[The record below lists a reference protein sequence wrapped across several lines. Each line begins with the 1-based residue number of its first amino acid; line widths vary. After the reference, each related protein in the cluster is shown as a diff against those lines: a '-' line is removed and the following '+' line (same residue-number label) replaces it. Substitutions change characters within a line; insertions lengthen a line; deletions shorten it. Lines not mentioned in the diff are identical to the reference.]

1 MRSCQNKNPVT
12 NQKRK
17 RASVSCSPF
26 LENHHGKGVIPN
38 TSDDIKNLT
47 ERMVN
52 WIGKQE
58 KFNAAL
64 VTERLQGK
72 NAKDTFAITVR
83 NYDNFFSPFKSNT
96 CTLAT
101 NHTDCKML
109 SLVCIVHMV
118 W

>member
-12 NQKRK
+12 YQKRK

-58 KFNAAL
+58 KVNAAL
-64 VTERLQGK
+64 VAERLQGK

-83 NYDNFFSPFKSNT
+83 KIYDNFFFS
-96 CTLAT
+96 
-101 NHTDCKML
+101 
-109 SLVCIVHMV
+109 I
-118 W
+118 